1 MTMNIKFNQNLSKI
15 IKKILLK
22 KNLMY
27 VNNKYHKK
35 EKKKRKILTVI
46 FFVHLFSFAVLCI
59 DIFIFLFHNKYYIS
73 LQNCIH
79 FVLNILFN

>member
-1 MTMNIKFNQNLSKI
+1 MNMNIKFNQNLSKI
-15 IKKILLK
+15 IKKISLK

-27 VNNKYHKK
+27 VNNQYHKK
-35 EKKKRKILTVI
+35 EKKRTILTVI
-46 FFVHLFSFAVLCI
+46 FFVYLFSFAVLCI